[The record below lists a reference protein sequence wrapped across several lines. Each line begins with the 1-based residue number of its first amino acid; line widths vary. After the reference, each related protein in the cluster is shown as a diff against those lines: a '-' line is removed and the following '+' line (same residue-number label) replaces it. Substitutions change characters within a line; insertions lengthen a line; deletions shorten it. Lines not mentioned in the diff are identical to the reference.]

1 MKSKA
6 HSKKCQET
14 GVLEELEAEEG
25 NELPTP
31 SSPSPSDTRVQHL
44 GFQSTFRS
52 IISLGLLTLGDEGR
66 YYYYFSN
73 VAGEAEA
80 QRGKGICL
88 GP

>member
-1 MKSKA
+1 MKAAS
-6 HSKKCQET
+6 
-14 GVLEELEAEEG
+14 
-25 NELPTP
+25 